1 MYVYVHMTSTG
12 RDAARSIAHDYVYMS
27 LDLVHRIH
35 AKNATPAWIMPIL
48 STRILGQNNH
58 AKRRDHGISP
68 GFPVHYQDLEH

>member
-1 MYVYVHMTSTG
+1 MRDGQGG
-12 RDAARSIAHDYVYMS
+12 RIEGAWRERRGGGHAGDAHAVGT
-27 LDLVHRIH
+27 H
-35 AKNATPAWIMPIL
+35 AKNATAAWNLPIL